1 MNNSLFETIEKN
13 TLAEVAINEPLSK
26 HTTYGIGGPAEIM
39 VFPENKTDLIQIIRT
54 ARKMNQPV
62 SILGS
67 GSNIL
72 ISDSG
77 IKGVVVS
84 LKNTLKLIE
93 IENQKLYAECGSML
107 GRIVKQAVKHNL
119 IGLENLNGVP
129 GTLGGALVM
138 NAGAWGG
145 EISENL
151 VQVELIDEDGKLRY
165 LQKNEINFSYR
176 QSSFNKKDILLSAE
190 FLLKKADKEIINKN
204 FVEAQTG
211 RKSTQPLNKR
221 SAGSLFKNPKGHS
234 AGKLIDE
241 AGLKGFSIGQA
252 KISDKHA
259 NFFINEGNAS
269 SKDMLQL
276 IKKAHQTVKEKFN
289 INLELEV
296 KLMGFNKSEVEGLWK
311 SIN

>member
-72 ISDSG
+72 ISDNG
-77 IKGVVVS
+77 IKGVVIS

-269 SKDMLQL
+269 SRDMLQL

-296 KLMGFNKSEVEGLWK
+296 KLMGFNKSEVEGL
-311 SIN
+311 